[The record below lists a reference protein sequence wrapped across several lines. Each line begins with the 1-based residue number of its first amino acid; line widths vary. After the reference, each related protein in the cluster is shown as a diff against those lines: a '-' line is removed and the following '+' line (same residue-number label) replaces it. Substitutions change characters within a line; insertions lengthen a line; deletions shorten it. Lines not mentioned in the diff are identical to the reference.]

1 MTRKR
6 ITATKWSHEGFEGR
20 GYHKCP
26 ICPRHL
32 VKIEDHLAAHRAGF
46 IGPDGR
52 RRDRTASEQRR
63 WTERFNGRAATERF
77 RSAFGSLAAPAGAV
91 SGGREVFVDRAVLRK
106 ILELPPLEP
115 SFTRDVDGAV
125 EDEE

>member
-6 ITATKWSHEGFEGR
+6 AAATKWSHEGFERR

-32 VKIEDHLAAHRAGF
+32 VKIEDHLAAHQAGL

-52 RRDRTASEQRR
+52 RTGRTASERRR

-77 RSAFGSLAAPAGAV
+77 RSTLGSLAEPAGAT
-91 SGGREVFVDRAVLRK
+91 SGGREVFVDRSVLLK
-106 ILELPPLEP
+106 ILQLPSLEP
-115 SFTRDVDGAV
+115 SFTQDVDGAV